1 MKDRFSKIEDF
12 VMLKIVIPIF
22 ILVFIGLVFV
32 GGALAY
38 VKLAYVKPQCLEKGF
53 AGTEVTIG
61 FTAYCTKRVNGT
73 DVIEKL

>member
-1 MKDRFSKIEDF
+1 MKDRYSNIEDF

-22 ILVFIGLVFV
+22 ILVFIGLVIV
-32 GGALAY
+32 GGA
-38 VKLAYVKPQCLEKGF
+38 LAYVKPQCLEKGF

-61 FTAYCTKRVNGT
+61 LTAYCTKRVNGT